1 MLRTEDLE
9 DNLRP
14 LVCPFERLL
23 ADSELEGHNPL
34 LNRDDQEEEREAR
47 ES

>member
-1 MLRTEDLE
+1 MLRTEDLK

-14 LVCPFERLL
+14 LVCPLERLL

-34 LNRDDQEEEREAR
+34 LDWNDQEEE
-47 ES
+47 